1 MVNLEKTNWL
11 LCPVCGNKTRDRI
24 RSDTVL
30 INYPLYCPKCKQET
44 LISVKQLNITILTEP
59 ATKPILSHK

>member
-1 MVNLEKTNWL
+1 MEKETWL
-11 LCPVCGNKTRDRI
+11 LCPICGNKTRNRI

-44 LISVKQLNITILTEP
+44 LVTVEQLNISIIKEP
-59 ATKPILSHK
+59 DAQTQSR